1 MLCYSNLPKKLI
13 ERNGAYNMK
22 DLTIL
27 ISKYK
32 GYIRDPDG
40 SAPEIMDMFFVR
52 DNMETILE
60 NHDSVKMISPELHR
74 QIIELDDELW
84 HKIDLFLEIIGSQAL
99 QNARTKLNIPRKRWW
114 WFIDELASKKIAVGW

>member
-1 MLCYSNLPKKLI
+1 
-13 ERNGAYNMK
+13 MK

-32 GYIRDPDG
+32 GYIRDPDS

-52 DNMETILE
+52 DNMENVLE
-60 NHDSVKMISPELHR
+60 NHDSVQTISPELHR

-84 HKIDLFLEIIGSQAL
+84 HKIDQFLEIIESQAL

-114 WFIDELASKKIAVGW
+114 WFIDELAAKKIAVGW